1 MRVTVTGPYSSNKT
15 SSGADPSTRPTPGRQ
30 NYLAILV
37 TTPPVHEYG
46 PASERLYSTAPGRPG
61 PISWV
66 STETDSIPPMLVSLV
81 FRRHF
86 AICLVAEAAWRS
98 TTTTLQEKLAGQ
110 LFWDHCGDGEG
121 SPGSRAS
128 TWTPGRIGQINA
140 LQVLGLVVA
149 DEDAAEICTSC
160 ELLQFNSRNLPNGPS
175 SSPFT
180 DNVAVHMKLKRIWGE
195 YRNIWWNDADFALAL
210 GYLLVNDSVASV
222 CRDIMQ
228 RRNELR
234 TEVTEL
240 RRPARMMTNLAN
252 LGLSVGTVMLTTTVL
267 AASPVAWPLGASAIW
282 VSLWHA
288 EQVQEQEQW
297 QRRREACARLEE
309 EFPGLQQLFV

>member
-1 MRVTVTGPYSSNKT
+1 
-15 SSGADPSTRPTPGRQ
+15 
-30 NYLAILV
+30 
-37 TTPPVHEYG
+37 
-46 PASERLYSTAPGRPG
+46 
-61 PISWV
+61 
-66 STETDSIPPMLVSLV
+66 MLVSLV

-86 AICLVAEAAWRS
+86 AICLVAEAVWRS

-149 DEDAAEICTSC
+149 DEDAAEICTS
-160 ELLQFNSRNLPNGPS
+160 FH
-175 SSPFT
+175 T
-180 DNVAVHMKLKRIWGE
+180 KLKRIWGE
-195 YRNIWWNDADFALAL
+195 YSNIWWNDADFALAL

-234 TEVTEL
+234 RTEVAEL
-240 RRPARMMTNLAN
+240 RSPARMRTNLAN
-252 LGLSVGTVMLTTTVL
+252 LGLSVGTVMLTAMTGGATIL
-267 AASPVAWPLGASAIW
+267 AASPVVWALGASAIW
-282 VSLWHA
+282 VPLWHA
-288 EQVQEQEQW
+288 EQVQEQVREHVQW

-309 EFPGLQQLFV
+309 EFAGLQQLFA

>member
-1 MRVTVTGPYSSNKT
+1 
-15 SSGADPSTRPTPGRQ
+15 
-30 NYLAILV
+30 
-37 TTPPVHEYG
+37 
-46 PASERLYSTAPGRPG
+46 
-61 PISWV
+61 
-66 STETDSIPPMLVSLV
+66 MLVSLV

-160 ELLQFNSRNLPNGPS
+160 GLLQFNSRILLTGPS
-175 SSPFT
+175 SRPLT
-180 DNVAVHMKLKRIWGE
+180 DKVAVHTKLKRIWGE
-195 YRNIWWNDADFALAL
+195 YSNIWWNDADFALAL

-234 TEVTEL
+234 RTEVAEL
-240 RRPARMMTNLAN
+240 RSPARMRTNLAN
-252 LGLSVGTVMLTTTVL
+252 LGLSVGTVMLTAMTGGATIL
-267 AASPVAWPLGASAIW
+267 AASPVVWALGASAIW
-282 VSLWHA
+282 VPLWHT
-288 EQVQEQEQW
+288 EQVQEQVREQVQW

-309 EFPGLQQLFV
+309 EFAGLQQLFA